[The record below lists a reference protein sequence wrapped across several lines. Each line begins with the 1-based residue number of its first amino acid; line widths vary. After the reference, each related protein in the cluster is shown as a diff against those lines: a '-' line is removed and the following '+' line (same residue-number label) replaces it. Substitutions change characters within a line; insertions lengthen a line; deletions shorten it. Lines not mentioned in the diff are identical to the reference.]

1 MKATLAALFAAASLS
16 AASYDI
22 ADILTASTAADT
34 RAKDWKPGDGLA
46 LEVSGM
52 DWTADGK
59 LALSIRKGE
68 VWGRPVDL
76 DGTEPE
82 ASNTASPTMISE
94 RPSPDLTSTER
105 SALSTPVPLKTV
117 TLRALHRPP
126 MPLTR
131 PSTIRRL
138 RACVTAKFTVG
149 DDDSTPNSLP

>member
-1 MKATLAALFAAASLS
+1 MKATFVALLAAASLS

-68 VWGRPVDL
+68 VWLLGGVLDAKPDKVSYKLFASGLHEPLGLLR
-76 DGTEPE
+76 DGTGCVF
-82 ASNTASPTMISE
+82 
-94 RPSPDLTSTER
+94 RPPA
-105 SALSTPVPLKTV
+105 ALSRRRFCS
-117 TLRALHRPP
+117 LRF
-126 MPLTR
+126 
-131 PSTIRRL
+131 S
-138 RACVTAKFTVG
+138 
-149 DDDSTPNSLP
+149 